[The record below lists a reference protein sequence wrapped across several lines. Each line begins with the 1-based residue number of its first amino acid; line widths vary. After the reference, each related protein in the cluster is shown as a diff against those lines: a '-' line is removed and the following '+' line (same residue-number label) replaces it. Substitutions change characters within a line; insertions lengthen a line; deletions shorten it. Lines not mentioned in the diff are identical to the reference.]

1 LLILKK
7 IKLLFRKRKNGR
19 ELGLNV
25 SDPFS
30 KIQIVK
36 PLSKEAISKGNKGG
50 GNWGARCGAKLN
62 QIETI
67 EE

>member
-50 GNWGARCGAKLN
+50 GGGAGDWGGSG